1 MGKKAKLK
9 QLRKMASELPS
20 LQRSAVEKEQHLGS
34 ALIAQGITE
43 INGKRVDPNKIYI
56 KSTGVKLPVN
66 HNRAMKKL
74 FLKHGEVGAAV
85 YVRAVNEFM
94 EKQKAKATDATPE
107 KEDADAAS

>member
-74 FLKHGEVGAAV
+74 FLKHGAIGVQV
-85 YVRAVNEFM
+85 YTKAVNDFVERT
-94 EKQKAKATDATPE
+94 KTK
-107 KEDADAAS
+107 KEDETTKTNEG